1 MARPTHNEYH
11 IGWICALSVEMVAAT
26 AMLDEDYGIV
36 KGKSRDQ
43 NTYHAGR
50 VHDHNVVIA
59 GLPAGIDGLVAAAH
73 VAKDMVRTFEHLKFI
88 MLVGIGGGLPGSEKG
103 FDIRLGDVV
112 VGIPSGTSGGVVHYD
127 KGKATHGGAFELKAA
142 PNTPPYVL
150 LTAITAIRAQPSDRD
165 RPMLKYLSDM
175 IHRYPCYGIPSEQKD
190 RLFDSRY
197 PHPEGQNNCEQCLPR
212 YEIIRQSR
220 TTTGPQIHYG
230 IVASGNKVVKDPL
243 FRDNLRASY
252 GALCVEMEAAGLA
265 NISPFLTVRGICDYA
280 DSHKNDEWHPYAA
293 ATAAAWTKELLLYVT
308 AEELDREQT
317 VKGIAGS
324 DEGEV
329 QPLREQ
335 LNSHETNFQNTEYQS
350 CHRAFKLS
358 SYEEQKNVN
367 PSRAPDTCLWV
378 LSNPKYRQWQE
389 NKADDVL
396 WVSADPGCG
405 KSVLSKS
412 LIDHELQTTKQRI
425 CCYFFFKENQNQ
437 DNLASA
443 FCALLHQLF
452 TSQPHLLAHAIP
464 AWRRNGDQLTKE
476 VDELWRIFL
485 AATAD
490 TNSRDVFCVLDALDE
505 CRDVDRPRLIDKLAV
520 FFADA
525 QTTKPRTH
533 SLKILVTSRPY
544 DSIQLNFQRS
554 MNGCCTSVPI
564 IRLRGE
570 NENNAI
576 RSEIDLVIRRR
587 VAEMAEIVPLSLNAS
602 ELLVSKLLRMQNRTY
617 LWLSLVIDGIYENLR
632 DSLQHDEDSINS
644 IIATLPAS
652 VDDAYEKILS
662 KVRTNQRDIVRTI
675 FHIIV
680 GAQEPLSLGEMSL
693 ALGYATS
700 KDVDSLDSVLV
711 EKIRLQNHIREWCG
725 LFVFIERSK
734 IYLVH
739 QTAKEFLIR
748 HSEMECGVWKHS
760 LSSADTART
769 WTKIYLRAMC
779 WPPGVLHRSESGD
792 PEVMVAAKSLKR
804 YAKKSWYIHL
814 RDAKM
819 NGFAPLHDELC
830 LLWDR
835 LTAGAPLE
843 LYWELGYAAHR
854 TVDLETMLDLLIEVV
869 AYFPPR
875 RNPCRVIL
883 YCAAAGGR
891 AETVRKILEIGAG
904 LNLPALDD
912 WDSAVQVAS
921 DRGDDEVLRILLSTG
936 TKFNCRRKCLD
947 NALLVAAQYGREQV
961 VRTLLDAGAD
971 VNYQGGYYGNALQ
984 AAAFS
989 GHEQVVRTLLHT
1001 GANINHQGGY
1011 YGNALQAAIKGCH
1024 GQVVRILLEAGAD
1037 VWAEGRCKNA
1047 FEAASMHHG
1056 MMDLMPHPNLWPE
1069 QERSLVFRLWFLNYH
1084 HDEAFWLSISSDVDE
1099 VKQIINSQGP
1109 PSLQWHT
1116 DTLASFKFA
1125 NFPRQYI
1132 RLGFLRRLKEKER
1145 SAEARSM
1152 IPSIPGQWV
1161 D

>member
-1 MARPTHNEYH
+1 MAPPAHNEYL
-11 IGWICALSVEMVAAT
+11 IGWICALSVEMVAAI
-26 AMLDEDYGIV
+26 AMLDEDYGNV
-36 KGKSRDQ
+36 KGKGRDQ

-50 VHDHNVVIA
+50 IHDHNVVIA

-88 MLVGIGGGLPGSEKG
+88 LLVGIGGGLPGSEKG

-165 RPMLKYLSDM
+165 RPMLKY
-175 IHRYPCYGIPSEQKD
+175 
-190 RLFDSRY
+190 

-212 YEIIRQSR
+212 YEIIRQRR

-230 IVASGNKVVKDPL
+230 IVASGNKVVKDPV
-243 FRDNLRASY
+243 FRDNLRTSY

-265 NISPFLTVRGICDYA
+265 NISPSLTVRGICDYA
-280 DSHKNDEWHPYAA
+280 DSHKNNEYHPYAA
-293 ATAAAWTKELLLYVT
+293 AAAAAWTKELLLYVT
-308 AEELDREQT
+308 AEELDRQQT

-324 DEGEV
+324 DETEF

-335 LNSHETNFQNTEYQS
+335 LHSHETNFQNTEYQS

-367 PSRAPDTCLWV
+367 QTRAPDTCLWV

-389 NKADDVL
+389 NKADDIL
-396 WVSADPGCG
+396 WISADPGCG

-412 LIDHELQTTKQRI
+412 LIDHELQTTKQRT

-452 TSQPHLLAHAIP
+452 TSQPHLLTHAIP

-490 TNSRDVFCVLDALDE
+490 ANSRDVFCVLDALDE

-554 MNGCCTSVPI
+554 MYGCCTSVPI

-570 NENNAI
+570 NENIAI
-576 RSEIDLVIRRR
+576 RSEIDSVIRRR
-587 VAEMAEIVPLSLNAS
+587 VAEMAETVPLSLNAS
-602 ELLVSKLLRMQNRTY
+602 ELLVRKLLRMQNRTY

-644 IIATLPAS
+644 IIATLPKS
-652 VDDAYEKILS
+652 VDDAYEKILN
-662 KVRTNQRDIVRTI
+662 KVREKQRDIVRTI

-680 GAQEPLSLGEMSL
+680 GAQRPLTLGEMSL
-693 ALGYATS
+693 ALGLATS
-700 KDVDSLDSVLV
+700 KDVDYLDSVLV

-725 LFVFIERSK
+725 LFVFIEHSK

-739 QTAKEFLIR
+739 QTAKEFLIC
-748 HSEMECGVWKHS
+748 HSEMGSGAWKHS
-760 LSSADTART
+760 LSPADTGKIL
-769 WTKIYLRAMC
+769 TKICLRAMY
-779 WPPGVLHRSESGD
+779 WPRSESTD
-792 PEVMVAAKSLKR
+792 PEAWKERSNLLV
-804 YAKKSWYIHL
+804 YARESWYIHL
-814 RDAKM
+814 QDAKM
-819 NGFAPLHDELC
+819 NGFAPVHDELC

-835 LTAGAPLE
+835 LTTGALPALHLE
-843 LYWELGYAAHR
+843 LGSKQWDSD
-854 TVDLETMLDLLIEVV
+854 VLEAMLDLLIEVV
-869 AYFPPR
+869 AYFRPR
-875 RNPCRVIL
+875 RNPCTAIL
-883 YCAAAGGR
+883 YRATAAGL
-891 AETVRKILEIGAG
+891 AEIVRKIFEIGADI
-904 LNLPALDD
+904 NFPALGD
-912 WDSAVQVAS
+912 WDSAIQIAS
-921 DRGDDEVLRILLSTG
+921 LNGHDEVLRTLLSTG
-936 TKFNCRRKCLD
+936 AKFNCQGNYLD
-947 NALLVAAQYGREQV
+947 EALLAAAKKGHGQV

-971 VNYQGGYYGNALQ
+971 VNYQGGY
-984 AAAFS
+984 
-989 GHEQVVRTLLHT
+989 H
-1001 GANINHQGGY
+1001 
-1011 YGNALQAAIKGCH
+1011 GNALQAAIKGCH

-1037 VWAEGRCKNA
+1037 VWAEGRYKNA
-1047 FEAASMHHG
+1047 FEASSAHHG
-1056 MMDLMPHPNLWPE
+1056 MMELLLQSDRWPDRERLLDL
-1069 QERSLVFRLWFLNYH
+1069 RSQVIKNH
-1084 HDEAFWLSISSDVDE
+1084 HDEAFWLNISSDVDE
-1099 VKQIINSQGP
+1099 VKQVINSQGVP
-1109 PSLQWHT
+1109 FLQWHT
-1116 DTLASFKFA
+1116 DTLASF
-1125 NFPRQYI
+1125 RVSVDSSRRYI
-1132 RLGFLRRLKEKER
+1132 RLGFLRRLKGKKG
-1145 SAEARSM
+1145 SAENRFT
-1152 IPSIPGQWV
+1152 IPAIPGQWV